1 MPDQGMVR
9 RSHWFAKF
17 RFDIAHLISESQTRT
32 REKNSL
38 DLGVAAD
45 AHDGISNAVST
56 DASCSIVISLI
67 ERPENRNLE
76 TVINKVLSNSS
87 VDILTVRGN
96 YADTLALKR
105 AERSEGRGD
114 WSCRPSLRPSF
125 LDKFKDAL
133 LAEHY

>member
-1 MPDQGMVR
+1 MVR
-9 RSHWFAKF
+9 RGHWFAEF
-17 RFDIAHLISESQTRT
+17 RLDIVYLVSESQTRT

-38 DLGVAAD
+38 DFAVAAD
-45 AHDGISNAVST
+45 GHDGISYAVRT

-67 ERPENRNLE
+67 ERPENRNLK

-96 YADTLALKR
+96 YADTVALKS

-114 WSCRPSLRPSF
+114 WSCRHSLRPSF
-125 LDKFKDAL
+125 LDKFKDAF
-133 LAEHY
+133 LAEYY